1 MLRFCIWFSDF
12 TIAERYVKTHAA
24 RQLPTDYISKQLHVH
39 ILFQPVKV
47 RGKKKKKAPM
57 LEMSLFQLP
66 CKFSG
71 RPLAKLQPSNE
82 QYCNLML
89 RQSKLPGYAV

>member
-1 MLRFCIWFSDF
+1 
-12 TIAERYVKTHAA
+12 
-24 RQLPTDYISKQLHVH
+24 
-39 ILFQPVKV
+39 
-47 RGKKKKKAPM
+47 
-57 LEMSLFQLP
+57 MSLFQLP

-89 RQSKLPGYAV
+89 RQSKLPGYAVQSKGWELLHKFIKMTTTVVVVKQAFEKK